1 MSNAMG
7 RSRGETL
14 KDFKTFKNSHIYGET
29 MGGKDREG
37 KFQRRC
43 MPTKGLGRL
52 YAFMSGW
59 LVKAFPYTES
69 ICKDRESWLGFFF
82 QMSNFQ
88 KEVHKAQ

>member
-1 MSNAMG
+1 MSHAMG

-14 KDFKTFKNSHIYGET
+14 KDIKTFKNSHVYGET
-29 MGGKDREG
+29 MGGKHREG

-43 MPTKGLGRL
+43 MPAKALGRV

-59 LVKAFPYTES
+59 LVKAFPCTES
-69 ICKDRESWLGFFF
+69 ICKDGESRLFFFF

-88 KEVHKAQ
+88 KEIYRPQ